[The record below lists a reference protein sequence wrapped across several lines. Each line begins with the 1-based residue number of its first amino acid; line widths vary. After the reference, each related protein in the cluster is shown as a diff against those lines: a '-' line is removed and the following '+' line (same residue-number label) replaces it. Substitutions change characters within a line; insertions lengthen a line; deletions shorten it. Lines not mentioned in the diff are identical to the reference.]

1 MKASVPAQW
10 APKFSARYRSRILAL
25 FLWRRLPVFDLAGG
39 DIDYQLSEL
48 IGVARAFLAF
58 RPDGHLR
65 VFLSLEVSFL
75 PYLES

>member
-1 MKASVPAQW
+1 MFAGLFIAASIGGGLSLFFWRLLP
-10 APKFSARYRSRILAL
+10 IL
-25 FLWRRLPVFDLAGG
+25 DLAGG
-39 DIDYQLSEL
+39 NIDNHLSEL